1 MAIRLQPVDVVL
13 VGMGF
18 TGAILARELAEEGL
32 SIVGLERGV
41 GRDTVPDWQSPA
53 MHDELR
59 YSIRNELF
67 QNMAI
72 EPFTFRNH
80 VGEEA
85 LPTRNP
91 IGSFLPGTG
100 LGGSAVHW
108 NGESWRFLPSDF
120 VMRSHYTGKYGAD
133 AIPEEVNIQDW
144 GVTYEELEPYFDRF
158 EHLCGVG
165 GKAGNLQGEIQPGG
179 NPFEGPRSR
188 EYPLPPTEP
197 AYAGALFANAA
208 LQLGYTPFQEP
219 SANMT
224 RPYTNPEG
232 LSLHACTICGF
243 CERFGCEQFA
253 KASPQTVIL
262 PRVFEQPNFELRTNA
277 HVTRVLLDKS
287 GSGATGVLYVDAQ
300 GRETEQPAEIVV
312 LCAYGINNV
321 KLMLNSGIGRA
332 YDPATGEGTVGRN
345 YTYQMDPAVTVFYP
359 EDININ
365 PFMGAGALAT
375 AIDDFNGDNFD
386 HSGLGFVGGAY
397 IKVATT
403 GGRPIEYHP
412 TPPGT
417 PRWGL
422 RWKQAVRR
430 HYNHTVSLGP
440 HGSSMPVSGN
450 YLSADPTY
458 RDAYG
463 QPLLRFT
470 FDFPENDIRMARF
483 VTDRTVEIARI
494 MGGKIVSPAYVER
507 PYSIVSYQTTH
518 NCGGAVMGSVPTTS
532 AVNRYLQS
540 WDVPNVFVQG
550 ASAFP
555 QNPGYNPTGTVVALA
570 YWSAKAIREQ
580 YLRSPGPLVQ

>member
-1 MAIRLQPVDVVL
+1 
-13 VGMGF
+13 
-18 TGAILARELAEEGL
+18 
-32 SIVGLERGV
+32 
-41 GRDTVPDWQSPA
+41 
-53 MHDELR
+53 
-59 YSIRNELF
+59 
-67 QNMAI
+67 
-72 EPFTFRNH
+72 
-80 VGEEA
+80 
-85 LPTRNP
+85 
-91 IGSFLPGTG
+91 
-100 LGGSAVHW
+100 
-108 NGESWRFLPSDF
+108 
-120 VMRSHYTGKYGAD
+120 
-133 AIPEEVNIQDW
+133 
-144 GVTYEELEPYFDRF
+144 
-158 EHLCGVG
+158 
-165 GKAGNLQGEIQPGG
+165 
-179 NPFEGPRSR
+179 
-188 EYPLPPTEP
+188 
-197 AYAGALFANAA
+197 
-208 LQLGYTPFQEP
+208 
-219 SANMT
+219 
-224 RPYTNPEG
+224 
-232 LSLHACTICGF
+232 
-243 CERFGCEQFA
+243 
-253 KASPQTVIL
+253 
-262 PRVFEQPNFELRTNA
+262 
-277 HVTRVLLDKS
+277 
-287 GSGATGVLYVDAQ
+287 
-300 GRETEQPAEIVV
+300 
-312 LCAYGINNV
+312 
-321 KLMLNSGIGRA
+321 MLNSGIGRA